1 MILLVSASLRAQGA
15 ELSHTNKQ
23 YDAGD
28 YSGAAA
34 GYKELLVQTPNDP
47 GLHYN
52 LGNCLFKSGQIGR
65 AIASYQRAFDL
76 RPRDGD
82 VRYNLEFALKKSGEE
97 LIPASVPPVLF
108 SVFYLLSERELA
120 GLHWLFWWAL
130 LALASLY
137 LYREP
142 LRGALTLWC
151 VWAACLWL
159 FAGGWWLARRSLEP
173 EERGVIIRS
182 TAEIRSGPGT
192 NFNVSLTAPEGR
204 RISILAEQGE
214 WLEIGL
220 LKEGAK
226 GWVPAES
233 VEKI

>member
-1 MILLVSASLRAQGA
+1 MILLLSALGAAQGA
-15 ELSHTNKQ
+15 ELAHVNKQ

-34 GYKELLVQTPNDP
+34 GYKELLKATPRSAA
-47 GLHYN
+47 LHYN

-65 AIASYQRAFDL
+65 AIASYQRAFDA

-82 VRYNLEFALKKSGEE
+82 IRYNLEFALKKAGEE
-97 LIPASVPPVLF
+97 LVPPSVPPVLF

-120 GLHWLFWWAL
+120 GLHWLFWWAA
-130 LALASLY
+130 LALASVY
-137 LYREP
+137 LYRRS
-142 LRGALTLWC
+142 LREILMPWC
-151 VWAACLWL
+151 LWAACFWAL
-159 FAGGWWLARRSLEP
+159 AGGWWLARGSLEP
-173 EERGVIIRS
+173 EERGVIILS
-182 TAEIRSGPGT
+182 TAEIRSGPGM
-192 NFNVSLTAPEGR
+192 NFNVSFTAPEGR
-204 RISILAEQGE
+204 RVAILAEQGE